1 MRLKACTQEH
11 KFHKRRVS
19 DALGGGCP
27 RKKAYLRHPRNRIYL
42 KHIGFF
48 CFILKYHI
56 NPRGA
61 AAADKVVGGKRNA
74 FYPRL
79 QSLFKFRRDPY
90 PVSPFC
96 VFRPEVK
103 NSPLRDYLQNREYP
117 PIEYGNGQF
126 PAIYKPF
133 NEHLRVVSIRLPERG
148 MVSVFLIHN
157 AHPYCRALTGGLYD
171 KRHRQGRSRHFVIF

>member
-19 DALGGGCP
+19 DALGGGGP

-42 KHIGFF
+42 KHIGFL
-48 CFILKYHI
+48 CFILKYHV
-56 NPRGA
+56 NPCGA

-90 PVSPFC
+90 PVPPF
-96 VFRPEVK
+96 
-103 NSPLRDYLQNREYP
+103 
-117 PIEYGNGQF
+117 
-126 PAIYKPF
+126 
-133 NEHLRVVSIRLPERG
+133 
-148 MVSVFLIHN
+148 SVFL
-157 AHPYCRALTGGLYD
+157 PDPKLRPVPQYL
-171 KRHRQGRSRHFVIF
+171 QEQ